1 MYTVYNVYI
10 PHFQTNTRI
19 GMSQVI
25 QIMCSPTAHISPPAE
40 PVLAEPVAS
49 VRWEKR
55 IGRDAVTCYQQCY
68 LFSHVSNFLSF
79 LQFPSSVPSI
89 TVYQNISKSDR
100 SFGFLAVS
108 NWFTESCTQLAAL
121 EWSWRTLQAPSP
133 EGPARMAGPWWLI
146 GERKCYSDHGK
157 MKSIKAKRT

>member
-89 TVYQNISKSDR
+89 RDNQSISEYIKVKPLLR
-100 SFGFLAVS
+100 IFGGFQLVHRVLHPTGSAGVLAHAS
-108 NWFTESCTQLAAL
+108 GAFTGRACEDGGSMVVH
-121 EWSWRTLQAPSP
+121 W
-133 EGPARMAGPWWLI
+133 
-146 GERKCYSDHGK
+146 
-157 MKSIKAKRT
+157 

>member
-1 MYTVYNVYI
+1 
-10 PHFQTNTRI
+10 
-19 GMSQVI
+19 MSQVI
-25 QIMCSPTAHISPPAE
+25 QIMCSPTAHISPPAA

-55 IGRDAVTCYQQCY
+55 IDRDAVTCYQQCY

-89 TVYQNISKSDR
+89 RVYQNISESNPPSDFWR
-100 SFGFLAVS
+100 S
-108 NWFTESCTQLAAL
+108 ESCTQLAAL

-146 GERKCYSDHGK
+146 GERTCYSDHGK
-157 MKSIKAKRT
+157 IKSIMQSQKNLA